1 MRRYRAY
8 VQPLMA
14 LLAVCILLITGGLYM
29 LSNRLVSNS
38 YAGLSRQ
45 EISQCVSIGQRL
57 LADYRSGEITLDEL
71 REAVNPTL
79 NPAEA
84 FLLLTDP
91 EGNVLCATEAA
102 ADLLSALPVR
112 RLIQGL
118 TQSEEPQP
126 VVNHAT
132 EHTLL
137 LMGQRTPEGA
147 VLAGKSLSAYTS
159 ALGGFPA
166 AVAAHCAAAGSAA
179 AGGVHVSVACD
190 EQARGY
196 PGGSC
201 AKAQRGRIGGRSSSP
216 CRPI

>member
-84 FLLLTDP
+84 F
-91 EGNVLCATEAA
+91 C
-102 ADLLSALPVR
+102 
-112 RLIQGL
+112 
-118 TQSEEPQP
+118 
-126 VVNHAT
+126 
-132 EHTLL
+132 
-137 LMGQRTPEGA
+137 
-147 VLAGKSLSAYTS
+147 
-159 ALGGFPA
+159 
-166 AVAAHCAAAGSAA
+166 C
-179 AGGVHVSVACD
+179 
-190 EQARGY
+190 
-196 PGGSC
+196 
-201 AKAQRGRIGGRSSSP
+201 
-216 CRPI
+216 

>member
-91 EGNVLCATEAA
+91 EGNVLCAIRPACAALDPGINAKRGAA
-102 ADLLSALPVR
+102 AR
-112 RLIQGL
+112 R
-118 TQSEEPQP
+118 QSCY
-126 VVNHAT
+126 
-132 EHTLL
+132 
-137 LMGQRTPEGA
+137 R
-147 VLAGKSLSAYTS
+147 AY
-159 ALGGFPA
+159 A
-166 AVAAHCAAAGSAA
+166 AFDGAAHARRRGAG
-179 AGGVHVSVACD
+179 
-190 EQARGY
+190 R
-196 PGGSC
+196 
-201 AKAQRGRIGGRSSSP
+201 
-216 CRPI
+216 

>member
-147 VLAGKSLSAYTS
+147 VLAGK
-159 ALGGFPA
+159 
-166 AVAAHCAAAGSAA
+166 
-179 AGGVHVSVACD
+179 
-190 EQARGY
+190 
-196 PGGSC
+196 
-201 AKAQRGRIGGRSSSP
+201 
-216 CRPI
+216 